1 MTLPLSLQSFGQ
13 EHFGAARLGDIRR
26 TRSLVDLADC
36 FARHPR
42 GSLPEKSKDPNT
54 LRRCYDLMKCP
65 SVTHQ
70 SVLEPHI
77 DRTIELLLQQRGV
90 VLVVHD
96 PTELDYSGLTSLAEQ
111 LGQIGTGYGKGYIC
125 HNSLAVLPKGKA
137 VLGLLSQILHC
148 RDEVPKDET
157 PAERVARES
166 RESLLWLKAVQGID
180 QAVDR
185 KRRLKDLQEL
195 PPDLVVVDVSDRG
208 SDTFEFLDEEDRL
221 KRNYVVR
228 SKSNRRM
235 RIGHDGQ
242 GAETLLHD
250 YLRTLPLKAGQR
262 QVTVGGRDGQSPRE
276 AVVRLAFAAVEVL
289 PPLKH
294 SGKYRKIPQKVWAI
308 RVWESAPPAG
318 VEAVEWFLLT
328 NLPVETAEQAWEKVE
343 WYCCRWV
350 VEEYHKAQKT
360 GCNIEDPQFTFV
372 ERLQPMIALLSVVA
386 ITLLNLRDLSRDA
399 QLRDL
404 PATVII
410 DEELVD
416 ILSGWRYREQRLLSV
431 REFFLALARLGGH
444 QNRKGDG
451 DPGWL
456 VLWRGWITLQQMV
469 AGARAARCHKPGAAD
484 ATAPGDT
491 ASPKPSASGP

>member
-1 MTLPLSLQSFGQ
+1 MTPPLALQSFGQ
-13 EHFGAARLGDIRR
+13 ENFGAARLGDKRR
-26 TRSLVDLADC
+26 TRSLVDLADR

-42 GSLPEKSKDPNT
+42 GSLPEKSKDPNA

-65 SVTHQ
+65 TVTHQ

-77 DRTIELLLQQRGV
+77 RRTIDLLLQQHGV

-96 PTELDYSGLTSLAEQ
+96 PTELDFSGLTSLAAH
-111 LGQIGTGYGKGYIC
+111 LGQIGDGHGKGYIC
-125 HNSLAVLPKGKA
+125 HNSLAVLPKDKT

-157 PAERVARES
+157 PAQCAARES
-166 RESLLWLKAVQGID
+166 RESLLWLKAVGAID
-180 QAVDR
+180 QAVGQTCR
-185 KRRLKDLQEL
+185 GKDLKEFPEGL
-195 PPDLVVVDVSDRG
+195 LVVDVSDRA

-221 KRNYVVR
+221 QRTYVIR
-228 SKSNRRM
+228 SKANRRI
-235 RIGHDGQ
+235 RIGQDGT

-250 YLRTLPLKAGQR
+250 HLRTLPLQAGQR
-262 QVTVGGRDGQSPRE
+262 QVTVGGRDGQPPRE

-289 PPLKH
+289 PPQGH
-294 SGKYRKIPQKVWAI
+294 PGKYRKVPHKVWAI
-308 RVWESAPPAG
+308 RVWESDPPAG

-328 NLPVETAEQAWEKVE
+328 NLAVADEASAWEKVE

-350 VEEYHKAQKT
+350 VEEFHKAQKT

-399 QLRDL
+399 RLRDL
-404 PATVII
+404 PATVVT
-410 DEELVD
+410 DEECVD

-444 QNRKGDG
+444 QNRKCDG
-451 DPGWL
+451 EPGWL

-469 AGARAARCHKPGAAD
+469 AGARASRCPKPGPGCAAPSGD
-484 ATAPGDT
+484 GAHVKAPE
-491 ASPKPSASGP
+491 SGP